1 MDWINAIKEDAALK
15 EAQHAWDKG
24 RNILVF
30 KSTVILGRVTAGTW
44 NRLAPQARPAP
55 EDNTHPGRVH
65 VVQGGQRPP
74 DAGAAPDR
82 CRSR

>member
-1 MDWINAIKEDAALK
+1 M
-15 EAQHAWDKG
+15 
-24 RNILVF
+24 VF

-65 VVQGGQRPP
+65 VVQGGGGSAHPTQVLLLT
-74 DAGAAPDR
+74 DAEAAEWGVTTAPAQN
-82 CRSR
+82 